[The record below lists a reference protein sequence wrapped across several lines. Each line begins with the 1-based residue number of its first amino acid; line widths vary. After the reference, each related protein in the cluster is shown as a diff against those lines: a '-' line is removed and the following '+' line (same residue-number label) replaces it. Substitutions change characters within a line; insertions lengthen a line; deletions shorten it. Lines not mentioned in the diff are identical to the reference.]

1 MAQITRV
8 PVGLLDFLGLK
19 TQGNNPAILS
29 DTVAPILD
37 LSDFYLA
44 DRWEILVETGL
55 NAVGTA
61 NVQCVTTVPVGQVWY
76 VKQFGVSTAPL
87 GAGQTLRLQAFASL
101 PGAAAASH
109 LTGALDQAAQATVG
123 EICRAS
129 LRGFVATGGT
139 GFGFTPLQNVA
150 GPVNGLAAT
159 WLFCRLLR

>member
-1 MAQITRV
+1 MSKITRL
-8 PVGLLDFLGLK
+8 PVGLLDFLGTK
-19 TQGNNPAILS
+19 NDGRNPALLS
-29 DTVAPILD
+29 ETVAPTLE
-37 LSDFYLA
+37 LADFYLA

-61 NVQCVTTVPVGQVWY
+61 NVSTATVVPVGQVWY

-109 LTGALDQAAQATVG
+109 YTGPLDQAAQATVG
-123 EICRAS
+123 ELCRAS
-129 LRGFVATGGT
+129 LRDFVATGGT
-139 GFGFTPLQNVA
+139 GFGFTPLQNTG